1 MAGSCALPLLNMYG
15 GVLLT
20 LVGLSAAQDCI
31 AGWPPES
38 CTDEDTPLGPAFTVK
53 LRKQQVTVGQ
63 AKRHVKIAYYGEISV
78 GAPAQTFRVV
88 FDTGSAQL
96 VLPSTDCSSPA
107 CAKSRF
113 NRSWSSTATDVD
125 TGGEVVSTSGARDEV
140 SIKYG
145 TGEIVGVY
153 VRDIVCVGGRHDV
166 TRNSPG
172 LQPPINK
179 ATGPATDQLDVHQQ
193 ARMRR
198 ALVQS
203 KQSEATG
210 QPCVELS
217 WVAASSMTDD
227 PFQQFN
233 FDGVFG
239 LGLEGSSVGEEFNFM
254 RYVFEDV
261 PWMAPQF
268 SLWLAHDWEADTS
281 EITFG
286 EIPEYRL
293 ESDVVWAPVARP
305 EFGYWQVRLDAVL
318 VGGRPLPL
326 CEDGSCHAAI
336 DTGTSILAAP
346 TKVVTAVKAVLN
358 PRLKLAKTAE
368 GDCASDVPDTEIT
381 FVVGDAELVLSPGEF
396 AHPVRRPR
404 RPHSLTKRLHPAEQ
418 CEALIMAID
427 IPKPMGPN
435 FFILGEPV
443 MKKYLTT
450 FDRTTMQIGF
460 ALARHAAREP
470 PAVELDPALR
480 RPLSSASEVSA
491 PV

>member
-1 MAGSCALPLLNMYG
+1 MLRGA
-15 GVLLT
+15 LLT
-20 LVGLSAAQDCI
+20 VLGLCAGQDCI
-31 AGWPPES
+31 SGWSPES
-38 CTDEDTPLGPAFTVK
+38 CPNEGTALGPAFTVK
-53 LRKQQVTVGQ
+53 LRKQKVTVGQ

-96 VLPSTDCSSPA
+96 VLPSTDCLSPA

-125 TGGEVVSTSGARDEV
+125 SGGGAVSASGARDEV

-166 TRNSPG
+166 MRNSPG
-172 LQPPINK
+172 LQPHINQ
-179 ATGPATDQLDVHQQ
+179 AAGSAEHTFDVQEQ
-193 ARMRR
+193 SRMRR

-217 WVAASSMTDD
+217 WVAATSMTDD

-239 LGLEGSSVGEEFNFM
+239 LGLEGSSVGDEFNFM

-286 EIPEYRL
+286 EIPEHRMD
-293 ESDVVWAPVARP
+293 SDVVWAPVARP

-358 PRLKLAKTAE
+358 PRLKLAKTPE
-368 GDCASDVPDTEIT
+368 GGCASNVPDTEIT
-381 FVVGDAELVLSPGEF
+381 FVVGDAELVLSPAEF
-396 AHPVRRPR
+396 AHPIRRPR
-404 RPHSLTKRLHPAEQ
+404 RPHSLTRRLHPAEQ

-443 MKKYLTT
+443 MRKYLTT

-460 ALARHAAREP
+460 ALARHGDRES
-470 PAVELDPALR
+470 PAVKLDQSLQ
-480 RPLSSASEVSA
+480 RPVSSASAVPLVPA
-491 PV
+491 PP